1 MKLVRLAIGGFPSMM
16 LVAVLAACSGEKV
29 DGVWDTSY
37 GGDTALT
44 LKSAD
49 GNVTGTYSGNTGHS
63 GTVTGKLKGKVLAG
77 RFDEGTVKGTVNF
90 TFANDGTSFTGIY
103 TSDDG
108 KIAGSWD
115 GHKRGTPAKPNV
127 VVEGGTRLD
136 SGGKPDTR
144 AIENLGK

>member
-1 MKLVRLAIGGFPSMM
+1 MKNARRLFGGLPSML

-44 LKSAD
+44 LKNAD
-49 GNVTGTYSGNTGHS
+49 GDVTGTYAGTSGHK
-63 GTVTGKLKGKVLAG
+63 GTLTGKLKGKVLAG
-77 RFDEGTVKGTVNF
+77 RYDEGAVKGTVNL
-90 TFANDGTSFTGIY
+90 TFSNDGTSFKGLY

-115 GHKRGTPAKPNV
+115 GHKRGTPTKPTV
-127 VVEGGTRLD
+127 VVEGGTKFD
-136 SGGKPDTR
+136 SGAVDTR
-144 AIENLGK
+144 GLGPPP